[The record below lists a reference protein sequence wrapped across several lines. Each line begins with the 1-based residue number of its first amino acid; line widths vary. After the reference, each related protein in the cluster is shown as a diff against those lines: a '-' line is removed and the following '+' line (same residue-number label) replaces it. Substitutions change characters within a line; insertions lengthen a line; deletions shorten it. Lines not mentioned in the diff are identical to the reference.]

1 MSSLSSVARSGIAS
15 TIFLARLRW
24 RMIRVPGVKTA
35 ILAALFFFVSATA
48 IIANF
53 GFALASTAQDP
64 TSPANSLARDLI
76 SQLSDGRIEGVASL
90 TLVTV
95 LSVAIFGPF
104 TGTGTASLAPAEDL
118 MGMRPARAHKYFDSL
133 VINAAS
139 GLGVIQLLG
148 LVGLNS
154 FLTLDSHRVPGLL
167 MAFASWALLIS
178 LMTSMA
184 WTIEWVVRRFGRW
197 QRYGVAAIV
206 IGIAAAVYFSNPNQ
220 ASTLFGVGEWYVALL
235 RDGTSTVLA
244 VAILSTLTIALS
256 LIYLGLSIFLST
268 DKHLPSAPLAS
279 RTSRYREFSSY
290 PVLIAMRVVVT
301 ALSRTPQTRRP
312 MIAALAFGAPAVIAV
327 NIDQLLA
334 GSISFAIPLAIAL
347 SWPAN
352 IYAVVGTGMPWLA
365 SQPKVMAVLPK
376 AVMLAQFILTM
387 GIISILGLLALLSG
401 RASTMQVQEILTQ
414 SAFITICV
422 TGVSGL
428 IAILN
433 PIRAQLS
440 NRGDALV
447 PPVTGL
453 IYMVALLIFTA
464 LPGATFSGTLKQF
477 PWLEVAS
484 ISLAGILGI
493 GFGLLALSRWKVYEV
508 RSRVIAT
515 VGAE

>member
-1 MSSLSSVARSGIAS
+1 VNSLTSVARSGISS

-24 RMIRVPGVKTA
+24 RMIRVPGVKTT

-53 GFALASTAQDP
+53 GFALASVAQDP
-64 TSPANSLARDLI
+64 SSPANTLARDLI

-95 LSVAIFGPF
+95 LSVALFGPF

-133 VINAAS
+133 VINAVS
-139 GLGVIQLLG
+139 GLGIIQLLG

-154 FLTLDSHRVPGLL
+154 FLTLDSHRLPGLL

-178 LMTSMA
+178 LMTAMA
-184 WTIEWVVRRFGRW
+184 WVIEWVVRRFGRW
-197 QRYGVAAIV
+197 QRYVIAAIV
-206 IGIAAAVYFSNPNQ
+206 LGAAAAVYFSNPNQ
-220 ASTLFGVGEWYVALL
+220 ASTLFGVGEWYVSLL
-235 RDGTSTVLA
+235 RDGTNTVFA
-244 VAILSTLTIALS
+244 ASIIGTLTVAVS
-256 LIYLGLSIFLST
+256 LVYLGLSIFLST

-279 RTSRYREFSSY
+279 RTSRYRKFSSS
-290 PVLIAMRVVVT
+290 PLLIAMRIVVT
-301 ALSRTPQTRRP
+301 TLFRTPQTRRP
-312 MIAALAFGAPAVIAV
+312 MVAALIFGAPAVMVV

-352 IYAVVGTGMPWLA
+352 VYAVVGTGMPWLA
-365 SQPKVMAVLPK
+365 SQPRVMAVLPK
-376 AVMLAQFILTM
+376 AVMLAQFMLTM
-387 GIISILGLLALLSG
+387 GIISILSLLAAISG
-401 RASTMQVQEILTQ
+401 RASAMQVQEILTQ

-428 IAILN
+428 IAIMN
-433 PIRAQLS
+433 PIRAQMS
-440 NRGDALV
+440 NRGDTLV
-447 PPVTGL
+447 PPVTAL
-453 IYMVALLIFTA
+453 VYMVALLIFTA

-484 ISLAGILGI
+484 ISLAGIVGI
-493 GFGLLALSRWKVYEV
+493 GFGLLALNRWKVYEV
-508 RSRVIAT
+508 RSRVVAT